1 MNDNNTNVVSSF
13 EFWQA
18 MVKRAIRN
26 FDYGISSEAEL
37 SADLVRLGM
46 DEDKA
51 NWFVYEDDE

>member
-1 MNDNNTNVVSSF
+1 MGEVISSF

-26 FDYGISSEAEL
+26 FDYGLSSEADL
-37 SADLVRLGM
+37 CADLVRLGM